1 MQTSDEDEEES
12 RRQIQMLSAFIDT
25 MINII
30 PLLPAPK
37 KKRKK
42 RIAKVDLP
50 YHKRRR
56 RVNWH
61 QWVRELGPEDFYRHH
76 RMTRDQIEKLLT
88 YVRGEIVRDVKKCRY
103 GSGPVTPRMQLTITL
118 KHLGGDSTHDI
129 EKHMGG
135 TFCVVIIDNDCSG
148 IHTLHICIVRC
159 SSCKDDSLQNTF
171 ARTGCNCRQI
181 GHPTFPPRRSRE
193 VGRNCNGFQ
202 EQIRLNVS
210 SNLMN
215 ESNSLNVSNA
225 PYPSNVRSSGTSRQ
239 ISWY

>member
-76 RMTRDQIEKLLT
+76 RMTRDQFEKLLT
-88 YVRGEIVRDVKKCRY
+88 CVRGEIARDVKKCRY

-135 TFCVVIIDNDCSG
+135 TTFCVVIIDNDCSE
-148 IHTLHICIVRC
+148 IHTLHICIV
-159 SSCKDDSLQNTF
+159 TV
-171 ARTGCNCRQI
+171 ARTTVSKILSLVLDVIVDKLGI
-181 GHPTFPPRRSRE
+181 PPFPLDDPEKLEEIVTDFRSKS
-193 VGRNCNGFQ
+193 
-202 EQIRLNVS
+202 IL
-210 SNLMN
+210 
-215 ESNSLNVSNA
+215 
-225 PYPSNVRSSGTSRQ
+225 
-239 ISWY
+239 W